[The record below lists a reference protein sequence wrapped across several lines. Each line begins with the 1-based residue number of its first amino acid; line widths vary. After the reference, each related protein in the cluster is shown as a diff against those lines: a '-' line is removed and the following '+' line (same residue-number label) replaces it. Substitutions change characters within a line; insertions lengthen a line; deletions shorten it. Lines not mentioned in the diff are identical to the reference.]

1 MVALFKISEAAHK
14 LNVETFVI
22 FEKLLTHAE
31 LMKDHTQKIHSVSY
45 IDEQGIDI
53 LQALIEGKPIE
64 NIGEA
69 EVVDEEIPSG
79 DESAEGIVE
88 IEDENHTSEMSTSD
102 DEDWLT
108 EDDLTILDNEKQK
121 LRGEISRLRQELI
134 QYDTELKKM
143 DEVIDNYQIL
153 LKEDVARLTH
163 LESHMESILLQNTIN
178 DESKQKEE
186 STGMFGFIRK

>member
-1 MVALFKISEAAHK
+1 MFKISEAAHK

-69 EVVDEEIPSG
+69 EVVDEEISSG
-79 DESAEGIVE
+79 DESADSIVE

-153 LKEDVARLTH
+153 LKEDVARLTL
-163 LESHMESILLQNTIN
+163 LESHMESILLQSTIK
-178 DESKQKEE
+178 DESKQKDE

>member
-1 MVALFKISEAAHK
+1 MFKISEAAHK

-53 LQALIEGKPIE
+53 LKALIEGQPLE
-64 NIGEA
+64 NIGTSTEMENEIISHDSEA
-69 EVVDEEIPSG
+69 NGVEE
-79 DESAEGIVE
+79 
-88 IEDENHTSEMSTSD
+88 EDVSSE

-108 EDDLTILDNEKQK
+108 EDDLTILDDEKRK
-121 LRGEISRLRQELI
+121 LRSEVSRLRQDLI
-134 QYDTELKKM
+134 HYDTELKKM
-143 DEVIDNYQIL
+143 DEVIENYQIRF
-153 LKEDVARLTH
+153 KEDLARLTQ
-163 LESHMESILLQNTIN
+163 LESQMESILLHRTIN
-178 DESKQKEE
+178 SESKPKEE